1 MIQNQSPAIIKTHRI
16 KKERLDVEYPV
27 VERLADKNVEQYINS
42 VIMGIVNNLIVNTG
56 YYENPMTDVTG
67 RYHIRTNEKGILSIS
82 IEMYWFAG
90 GAHGMTVLKSVTF
103 DVNTGRIYRL
113 EDLFKEN
120 VDYVKPL
127 SDIIKRQIQE
137 RNIPLIVGFTAIKP
151 DQDFYIQNRTLMIYF
166 QLYELAPY
174 VYGFVT
180 FPIPTRNRRHHQ
192 ERWPLEYFA
201 IGHKNKAYK

>member
-1 MIQNQSPAIIKTHRI
+1 MTQNQAPVVIKTRRI

-27 VERLADKNVEQYINS
+27 VEGLADKNVEQYINS
-42 VIMGIVNNLIVNTG
+42 VLMGIVDNLIVNTG

-67 RYHIRTNEKGILSIS
+67 RYHVRTNEKGILSIS

-90 GAHGMTVLKSVTF
+90 SAHGMTVLKSVTF

-120 VDYVKPL
+120 VDYVKPI

-137 RNIPLIVGFTAIKP
+137 RNIPLIVDFTEIRP
-151 DQDFYIQNRTLMIYF
+151 DQDYYIQNRTLMIYF

-180 FPIPTRNRRHHQ
+180 FPIPTREIEGIIR
-192 ERWPLEYFA
+192 EDGPLS
-201 IGHKNKAYK
+201 ILR

>member
-180 FPIPTRNRRHHQ
+180 FPIPTREIEDIIR
-192 ERWPLEYFA
+192 EGGPLS
-201 IGHKNKAYK
+201 ILR

>member
-1 MIQNQSPAIIKTHRI
+1 MTQNQAPVVIKTRRI

-27 VERLADKNVEQYINS
+27 VEGLADKNVEQYINS
-42 VIMGIVNNLIVNTG
+42 VLMGIVDNLIVNTG

-67 RYHIRTNEKGILSIS
+67 RYHVRTNEKGILSIS

-137 RNIPLIVGFTAIKP
+137 RNIPLIVDFTEIRP
-151 DQDFYIQNRTLMIYF
+151 DQDYYIQNRTLMIYF

-180 FPIPTRNRRHHQ
+180 FPIPTREIEDIIR
-192 ERWPLEYFA
+192 EDGPLS
-201 IGHKNKAYK
+201 ILR

>member
-1 MIQNQSPAIIKTHRI
+1 M
-16 KKERLDVEYPV
+16 
-27 VERLADKNVEQYINS
+27 ERLADKNVEQYINS

-56 YYENPMTDVTG
+56 YYETHDRCDR

-120 VDYVKPL
+120 VAYVKPL

-180 FPIPTRNRRHHQ
+180 FPIPTREIEDIIR
-192 ERWPLEYFA
+192 EGGPLS
-201 IGHKNKAYK
+201 ILR